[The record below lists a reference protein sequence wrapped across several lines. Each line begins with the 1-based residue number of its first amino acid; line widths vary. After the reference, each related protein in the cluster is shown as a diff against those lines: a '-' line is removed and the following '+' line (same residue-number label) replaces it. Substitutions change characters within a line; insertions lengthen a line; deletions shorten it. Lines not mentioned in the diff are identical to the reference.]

1 MDMEQTL
8 ILEAKQG
15 SKKAFSLIFKQ
26 YASRVYATALMLLK
40 NEDDASDI
48 TQDVL
53 LRAYNN
59 LERFDENRPFF
70 PWLYRITKNLCF
82 NHMKRSKRNT
92 MSELQ
97 EERLV
102 SLFPDPAAL
111 YIADETAELVRGAI
125 EKMPKMQREI
135 LILKHFQECSYAEIS
150 EILEIPIGTV
160 MSRLYNA
167 RQKLKKMIETTEGG
181 QDEL

>member
-1 MDMEQTL
+1 MDMEQSL

-15 SKKAFSLIFKQ
+15 SKKAFSFIFKQ
-26 YASRVYATALMLLK
+26 YAARVYSTAYMLLK

-59 LERFDENRPFF
+59 LERFDETRPLF

-82 NHMKRSKRNT
+82 NHIKRSKRDT

-102 SLFPDPAAL
+102 SLFPEPSAL
-111 YIADETAELVRGAI
+111 YIADETAELVRTAI
-125 EKMPKMQREI
+125 ERLPEAAREI
-135 LILKHFQECSYAEIS
+135 LILKHFQECSYAEIA
-150 EILEIPIGTV
+150 EILDIPIGTV

-167 RQKLKKMIETTEGG
+167 RQKLKKMIQSIEEG
-181 QDEL
+181 